1 MAPKKKKETK
11 ETQPVDSKTMF
22 DHLNAIYT
30 DKSVEYFD
38 GLTEKDL
45 KTYNQYMLNRFMS
58 MNPMQAVFVDEIQQF
73 GAIPD
78 RAHYQFFAGA
88 LPRGKRFDKYVKSS
102 TKQEYKEWIV
112 ELISMHFEVSKKEA
126 VNYLDIYYQQNKNAL
141 TELCEFYGKTQK
153 EIKELK
159 L

>member
-1 MAPKKKKETK
+1 MPPKKKTEEVKVETK
-11 ETQPVDSKTMF
+11 TIF

-30 DKSVEYFD
+30 DKTAEYFD
-38 GLTEKDL
+38 SLEEKDL
-45 KTYNQYMLNRFMS
+45 KTYNQYMLNRFIS
-58 MNPMQAVFVDEIQQF
+58 MNPTQALVVDEIQQYYP
-73 GAIPD
+73 IPD
-78 RAHYQFFAGA
+78 KAHYQYFADA

>member
-11 ETQPVDSKTMF
+11 ETQSVDSKTMF

-45 KTYNQYMLNRFMS
+45 KTYNQYILNRFMS

-78 RAHYQFFAGA
+78 RAHYQYFADA
-88 LPRGKRFDKYVKSS
+88 LPMGKRYDKYVKPS
-102 TKQEYKEWIV
+102 KKVEYKEWIIEMV
-112 ELISMHFEVSKKEA
+112 SKHYEVSKKEA

-141 TELCEFYGKTQK
+141 KELCEFYGKTDK